1 MREPEP
7 LPLIPATCVLPSAG
21 VRRPAMTFSIVYW
34 PQPEGPTMETN
45 SPSLTVRLT
54 RSRPRVAPNAMLS
67 PETETLG
74 GTDPLLIPQVLALC
88 RHHLVV
94 GNVGLHGA
102 DLLLE
107 LIAEAHRLL
116 GDGGRV
122 GVLLDGH
129 DGADDG
135 DVEGG
140 EELLSHS
147 HRGVGILAQSLERLH
162 QGAHESFP
170 HLRVGGQPL
179 VAGLERRE
187 SHELE
192 E

>member
-1 MREPEP
+1 MREPAP
-7 LPLIPATCVLPSAG
+7 LPPIPATCVLPSAG
-21 VRRPAMTFSIVYW
+21 VRRPAMTLSIVDL

-54 RSRPRVAPNAMLS
+54 RSRARVAPNAMLR

-74 GTDPLLIPQVLALC
+74 GTDPLLIPHVLELC

-94 GNVGLHGA
+94 GNVRLHGA

-129 DGADDG
+129 DGSDEG
-135 DVEGG
+135 DVQGG
-140 EELLSHS
+140 EELLSHA
-147 HRGVGILAQSLERLH
+147 HRSLGVLAQPLERLH
-162 QGAHESFP
+162 QPAHEAFR

-179 VAGLERRE
+179 VAR
-187 SHELE
+187 
-192 E
+192 